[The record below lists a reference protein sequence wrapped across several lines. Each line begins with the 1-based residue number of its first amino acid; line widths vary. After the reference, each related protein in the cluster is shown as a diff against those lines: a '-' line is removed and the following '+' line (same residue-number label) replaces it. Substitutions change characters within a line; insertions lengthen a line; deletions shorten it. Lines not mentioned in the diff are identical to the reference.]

1 MPGHI
6 ALRRMRLSALAQAG
20 RGVAGDSPA
29 AKPELAVDDM
39 KVYALR
45 EPVSRRSYTV
55 LEVHTKGGLT
65 GWGECSA
72 ASSEAL
78 ALAKQ
83 TTQGQAAT
91 SYEVISRQ
99 LAVYPG
105 MQAAVVMALLD
116 ITGKYAKAPVYQT
129 LGGPTRNKARALT
142 PLSGAT
148 DGELAASMK
157 RARGAGHRAFLV
169 PAPASAA
176 ANQGQAFVRATHAR
190 LESLR
195 AEGGP
200 DVDFVLDGGGRL
212 TPGDSASLAAA
223 LERFHLLWFDEPC
236 RTSNISTLHK
246 IAGES
251 VTPLG
256 FGRRIHQGGAFQDL
270 LRDQVIDVLRPSL
283 ALNGLS
289 QLRRM
294 AALAETYYTAIA
306 PYHEGGPISTAAAL
320 HLAAS
325 LPNFFIQQLPLTEAP
340 EDRAMRASLGGAS
353 LEKPVD
359 GFLSLPTG
367 PGLGVTIDRGA
378 LEKFRERAV

>member
-148 DGELAASMK
+148 DAELAASMK
-157 RARGAGHRAFLV
+157 RARGAGHRAFLC
-169 PAPASAA
+169 PRPLPRRRPTRARHSSGPLTPGSKACAPRADPTWISFSTAA
-176 ANQGQAFVRATHAR
+176 
-190 LESLR
+190 
-195 AEGGP
+195 GG
-200 DVDFVLDGGGRL
+200 L

-223 LERFHLLWFDEPC
+223 LETLSPALVRRALPHLEHLDAAQDRRRDPS
-236 RTSNISTLHK
+236 RRSGSDAVSTR
-246 IAGES
+246 AA
-251 VTPLG
+251 
-256 FGRRIHQGGAFQDL
+256 AFQDL

-283 ALNGLS
+283 ALNG
-289 QLRRM
+289 
-294 AALAETYYTAIA
+294 TFAIA
-306 PYHEGGPISTAAAL
+306 AHGGAGRNLLHRDRALSRRRPDLRPRRRCTWPRACRIS
-320 HLAAS
+320 S
-325 LPNFFIQQLPLTEAP
+325 SNRSRSPKRR

-353 LEKPVD
+353 SKNPWMAFCPCPPVR
-359 GFLSLPTG
+359 
-367 PGLGVTIDRGA
+367 VWA
-378 LEKFRERAV
+378 

>member
-1 MPGHI
+1 MPGNI
-6 ALRRMRLSALAQAG
+6 QLRRMRLSALAQAG
-20 RGVAGDSPA
+20 ASNIPTSNAD
-29 AKPELAVDDM
+29 LAVSDL
-39 KVYALR
+39 KAYPLR

-65 GWGECSA
+65 GYGECPA
-72 ASSEAL
+72 APSDAL

-83 TTQGQAAT
+83 AALGQAAT
-91 SYEVISRQ
+91 SYEVIGRQ
-99 LAVYPG
+99 LAVSPG

-116 ITGKYAKAPVYQT
+116 ITGKYAKAPLYQA

-142 PLSGAT
+142 PLTAAT
-148 DGELAASMK
+148 DAELAAQMK
-157 RARGAGHRAFLV
+157 RARDAGHRAFLV
-169 PAPASAA
+169 PAPASTA
-176 ANQGQAFVRATHAR
+176 ANQGQAFVKATRAR
-190 LESLR
+190 LDSLR

-236 RTSNISTLHK
+236 RNSNLSTLHK
-246 IAGES
+246 IAGET

-256 FGRRIHQGGAFQDL
+256 FGRRVHQGGAFQDL

-283 ALNGLS
+283 SLNGLS
-289 QLRRM
+289 QLRRF

-306 PYHEGGPISTAAAL
+306 PHHEGGPIATAAAL

-325 LPNFFIQQLPLTEAP
+325 LPNFFIQQVPLTEAP
-340 EDRAMRASLGGAS
+340 EDRAMRAGLGGAS

-359 GFLSLPTG
+359 GFLSLPAG
-367 PGLGVTIDRGA
+367 PGLGVAVDRAA
-378 LEKFRERAV
+378 LEKFRERAA